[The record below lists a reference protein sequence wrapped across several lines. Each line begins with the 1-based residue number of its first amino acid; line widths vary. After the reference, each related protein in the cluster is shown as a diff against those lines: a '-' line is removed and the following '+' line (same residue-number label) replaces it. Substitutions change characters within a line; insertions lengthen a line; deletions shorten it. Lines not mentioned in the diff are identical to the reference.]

1 MKNRTALLKT
11 HITDLYLKW
20 YSGMGPS
27 ANGQMH
33 DTKRLACLRELFS
46 IKSWRKLK
54 PRTNS

>member
-46 IKSWRKLK
+46 IKS
-54 PRTNS
+54 